1 MVVPRESLN
10 QFVPVVA
17 DFWIVGGIKCEVKR
31 EVVNLALTWQN
42 RGITPEFNTAVC
54 LLERKFGDAFLVI
67 AIRCFKVH
75 VAGFCFGCEF
85 RDAFVK

>member
-54 LLERKFGDAFLVI
+54 LLERKLGDAFFVI
-67 AIRCFKVH
+67 AVH
-75 VAGFCFGCEF
+75 HPMLQGARSRFLLWM
-85 RDAFVK
+85 